1 MSPFNRCVY
10 WDLKKAE
17 DKRAKVAVKAQ
28 VNPELLTLKGM
39 ASVLFPIV
47 RAQQRAQ
54 GGEEDGEQ
62 PRRKRRAESNLHST
76 DLWHLPGGATGD
88 ECYEIVKEKT
98 LARRAKESEAAQRK
112 AARAETRKSARALAN
127 DLGFNICRNL
137 QSDADMKKLKVPEL
151 KAALMYKGVHVDPK
165 LKLKKIELTARLAH
179 ELRRSDCSTYSQSA
193 SFVAGPS
200 AEVEPTAADFV
211 DSSDDAASE
220 SGSQSSEWPHSEADD
235 H

>member
-1 MSPFNRCVY
+1 M
-10 WDLKKAE
+10 
-17 DKRAKVAVKAQ
+17 
-28 VNPELLTLKGM
+28 
-39 ASVLFPIV
+39 FPIV

-76 DLWHLPGGATGD
+76 DLWHLPGGATG
-88 ECYEIVKEKT
+88 EQCYEIVKEKT
-98 LARRAKESEAAQRK
+98 LAKRAKVSEAAQRK

-127 DLGFNICRNL
+127 ELGSNICRNL

-151 KAALMYKGVHVDPK
+151 KAALLYTGVAVDS
-165 LKLKKIELTARLAH
+165 KLKKAELTALLPR
-179 ELRRSDCSTYSQSA
+179 ELRGSGCSTYSA

-220 SGSQSSEWPHSEADD
+220 SGS
-235 H
+235 